1 MMETVRLHDRMPSE
15 VGYRGIGNLNC
26 GNSVLMVG
34 KAEPRISSPVHFP
47 PNPKDMSHLL
57 RFVLA
62 LLPLS
67 AAAQITFT
75 NISIPGATGIQGAV
89 DMNDDGKDDAVM
101 PGSSSFK
108 VAYQG
113 AGTFN
118 VVTFPTTNADNT
130 ASWSFAIGDWDSNGY
145 RDLLYGGGSGAT
157 FMTANASGTAYTE
170 WSPPNYIFCQR
181 TNFVDINNDG
191 HLDAFSCH
199 DVDANVA
206 FINNGS
212 GALVHTQGGYGT
224 TCGNYG
230 SIFTDAD
237 NDGDMDLFVAKCG
250 CDPTDLLMLNNGS
263 GVFSNIAPSQGL
275 ADGHQSWSSAWGD
288 FDNDGD
294 MDALVGESDFSG
306 VHKLLRNNG
315 SGVFTNVITGSGMDL
330 AGGSS
335 IEWTTHDFN
344 NDGWLDILGGNG
356 LHLNNGNG
364 TFSPSPIPI
373 YNSAIGDMNNDG
385 FLDVLNSSGYQRN
398 NGNGNNWIR
407 INPKGTISNR
417 DAIGAR
423 VVVTSALG
431 TQIRDI
437 RSGDGFSFMSFIGA
451 HFGLGT
457 DNAVEQVAIHWPSGT
472 VDVITDPAINTVHSI
487 VEGTF
492 TQVTELSDGA
502 FHVMPNPATSFIVLP
517 SSMMNAR
524 IELIDATG
532 QLALS
537 TFSNGGQVDVS
548 GLAAGSYVLQARIG
562 ETTQR
567 ARFIKH

>member
-1 MMETVRLHDRMPSE
+1 MSTILRL
-15 VGYRGIGNLNC
+15 
-26 GNSVLMVG
+26 
-34 KAEPRISSPVHFP
+34 A
-47 PNPKDMSHLL
+47 
-57 RFVLA
+57 LA

-67 AAAQITFT
+67 AVAQITFT
-75 NISIPGATGIQGAV
+75 NVSIPGASGIQGAV

-101 PGSSSFK
+101 PGLNNFK

-157 FMTANASGTAYTE
+157 FMTANANGTAYTE
-170 WSPPNYIFCQR
+170 FSPPQYIFCQR
-181 TNFVDINNDG
+181 TNFVDLNNDG
-191 HLDAFSCH
+191 HLDAFVCH

-206 FINNGS
+206 FLNNGA

-230 SIFTDAD
+230 SIFTDVD
-237 NDGDMDLFVAKCG
+237 NDGDQDLFVAKCG
-250 CDPTDLLMLNNGS
+250 CDATDLLMLNNGS
-263 GVFSNIAPSQGL
+263 GGFTNVAPAQGL
-275 ADGHQSWSSAWGD
+275 ADFHQSWSSAWGD

-306 VHKLLRNNG
+306 THKLLRNNG
-315 SGVFTNVITGSGMDL
+315 SGVFTNAIIGSGMDL

-344 NDGWLDILGGNG
+344 NDGWLDILGGLG

-364 TFSPSPIPI
+364 TFSPTPIPT

-385 FLDVLNSSGYQRN
+385 FLDVVGGSGYQRN
-398 NGNGNNWIR
+398 NGNSNNWIR
-407 INPKGTISNR
+407 INPRGTISNR

-423 VVVTSALG
+423 VTITSALG

-437 RSGDGFSFMSFIGA
+437 RSGDGFGYMSFIGA
-451 HFGLGT
+451 HFGLGQ
-457 DNAVEQVAIHWPSGT
+457 DDAVDEIQIRWPSGT
-472 VDVITDPAINTVHSI
+472 VDVITDPAINTTHII

-492 TQVTELSDGA
+492 TRTPDMDSERFIVS
-502 FHVMPNPATSFIVLP
+502 PNPATDFIVVP
-517 SSMMNAR
+517 TTAMNTFV
-524 IELIDATG
+524 EVMDASG
-532 QLALS
+532 KMILS
-537 TFSNGGQVDVS
+537 TSSRGGQIDVS
-548 GLAAGSYVLQARIG
+548 SLAAGSYVLRTIVEG
-562 ETTQR
+562 EMQR
-567 ARFIKH
+567 AHFIKR